1 MAIKKAK
8 ASSFVILRSARPR
21 QLPGVF
27 EEIAMPKGRWM
38 GMNREVFYRALAAAD
53 RKLRQLKSMRA
64 SK

>member
-1 MAIKKAK
+1 
-8 ASSFVILRSARPR
+8 
-21 QLPGVF
+21 
-27 EEIAMPKGRWM
+27 MPKGRWM